1 MMSKKDDAAKLDI
14 KRSLILLAA
23 FGCFISAFV
32 VAFSGCA
39 SPATSMPPGA
49 DVDLG
54 AFEQTSYTFL
64 RWKEGLAIMIWHD
77 FVLDS
82 ADNHGPRST
91 TDPVYRAEGYAES
104 KRGHRLEWKAH
115 TTDGKTAQFWIDN
128 VPYDLADG
136 TLFIVTTANGELEI
150 TQLQRDLSGVQPD
163 RESCLA
169 FAQSD
174 PDLAR
179 FVSDTPKS
187 MKGYELY
194 SWQAQGE
201 WYFALVVGT
210 NRIQTY
216 EEISSPETRVK
227 GLEALKRE
235 LDKLPDGE
243 QVFWSAQ
250 RVPDATLPPDEIIDE
265 IRAYCE
271 QRGIQLE
278 VE

>member
-1 MMSKKDDAAKLDI
+1 MH
-14 KRSLILLAA
+14 KRDNCVELELKRLLVLLAA
-23 FGCFISAFV
+23 LLAI
-32 VAFSGCA
+32 AFSGCT
-39 SPATSMPPGA
+39 PDHTPPGA
-49 DVDLG
+49 DVDFG

-82 ADNHGPRST
+82 ASSHGPMST

-104 KRGHRLEWKAH
+104 KQGHRLEWKAH
-115 TTDGKTAQFWIDN
+115 TTDGKMAQFWIDD

-136 TLFIVTTANGELEI
+136 TLFIVTTENGELEI
-150 TQLQRDLSGVQPD
+150 TQLQRDLSGVQPG

-169 FAQSD
+169 FARSD

-179 FVSDTPKS
+179 FVSDIPAS

-194 SWQAQGE
+194 SWQAQDE

-210 NRIQTY
+210 NRIKTY
-216 EEISSPETRVK
+216 DEVSSPETRVQ
-227 GLEALKRE
+227 GLEALKSE
-235 LDKLPDGE
+235 LDKLSSGE
-243 QVFWSAQ
+243 QVFWSTQ
-250 RVPDATLPPDEIIDE
+250 RVPNTTLPPDGIIDE
-265 IRAYCE
+265 IRAYCG
-271 QRGIQLE
+271 QCGIRLE

>member
-1 MMSKKDDAAKLDI
+1 MLKKDDAI
-14 KRSLILLAA
+14 KSDVKRPFILLIAL
-23 FGCFISAFV
+23 GCFISAFV
-32 VAFSGCA
+32 VTFSGCA

-54 AFEQTSYTFL
+54 TFEQTSYTFL

-82 ADNHGPRST
+82 AGNHGPRST

-104 KRGHRLEWKAH
+104 KDGHRLDWRAH
-115 TTDGKTAQFWIDN
+115 TTDGKTAQFWIDD

-136 TLFIVTTANGELEI
+136 TLFIVTIKSGDLEI
-150 TQLQRDLSGVQPD
+150 TQLQRDLSSVQPGH
-163 RESCLA
+163 ESCLA

-179 FVSDTPKS
+179 FVSDKPES

-194 SWQAQGE
+194 SWHVQNE
-201 WYFALVVGT
+201 RYFALVVGT
-210 NRIQTY
+210 NRIKTY
-216 EEISSPETRVK
+216 EEISLPETCVK
-227 GLEALKRE
+227 GLEALKSE
-235 LDKLPDGE
+235 LDKLPGGE

-250 RVPDATLPPDEIIDE
+250 RVPSTTLPPDGIIDE

-271 QRGIQLE
+271 QRGIQLD